1 MLRTAEQ
8 GASRSLLL
16 SFSVYTNPS
25 SIFSSAVTVEYLLD
39 AANTILLI
47 PMFWEAL
54 GLTHRVRFG
63 RAGDDASKAGKDHCP
78 KGLQGRQAGA
88 GFIL

>member
-1 MLRTAEQ
+1 M
-8 GASRSLLL
+8 L

-78 KGLQGRQAGA
+78 KGLAGQASRCRFYSVDNRVKQFGR
-88 GFIL
+88 